1 MGTTFAPGSRETSAS
16 STLASTLAS
25 DLREAILAG
34 RMAPGS
40 KLNLDE
46 LRTHFGVSLSPLRE
60 ALSRLTA
67 EGFVTVE
74 EQRGY
79 RVTAVSEAN
88 CKEVTRLRAEFEV
101 LALTESIRNGD
112 NEWEARVVGAYHWL
126 AKVDNSTERLRNVQ
140 EWERL
145 HRVFHH
151 TLASAC
157 GMPLL
162 LQFCGQLHDMF
173 DRYRRLFLAEHPV
186 DKDVPGE
193 HRAMMQAALD
203 RDARKAGNI
212 LRQHIERV
220 GDNVLPYV
228 IRGTASRGS

>member
-1 MGTTFAPGSRETSAS
+1 MPMSFLAAADREPAG
-16 STLASTLAS
+16 TLASSLTAQ
-25 DLREAILAG
+25 LREAILEG

-46 LRTHFGVSLSPLRE
+46 LRSSFGVSLSPLRE
-60 ALSRLTA
+60 ALSRLGA
-67 EGFVTVE
+67 EGFVTME

-79 RVTAVSEAN
+79 RVAPVSESN
-88 CKEVTRLRAEFEV
+88 CREVIRLRCELEV

-112 NEWEARVVGAYHWL
+112 NAWEARVVGAYHL
-126 AKVDNSTERLRNVQ
+126 LGKFDNSRERLQNVE

-145 HRVFHH
+145 HRTFHH

-162 LQFCGQLHDMF
+162 LQFCAQLHDMF
-173 DRYRRLFLAEHPV
+173 DRYRRLFLAQKPV
-186 DKDVPGE
+186 DQDVPGE

-203 RDARKAGNI
+203 RDADQAAAI
-212 LRQHIERV
+212 LRQHVERV
-220 GDNVLPYV
+220 GNNVLPYV
-228 IRGTASRGS
+228 RLAGR